1 MRLWIPAK
9 SVVYGY
15 ESLSLTQQ
23 VSSSPAGSG
32 EKKLQ
37 DNLRDNLRTPT
48 NSLIAFLGEIRDTH
62 LVACRIAANC

>member
-1 MRLWIPAK
+1 MRLWIHPK

-37 DNLRDNLRTPT
+37 DNLRTPT